1 MIFKNVKIAVLASM
15 LFISTIGFSQLEI
28 SPTAGYFFGG
38 KVNFYEGSLKLNDNV
53 DFGINFSFE
62 VDEGSFIEL
71 SYIGSKSSAYWRPYN
86 YMPNYP
92 SQDFNIN
99 SNYFLIGGL
108 HQVPMGSQ
116 NVLGFGTLKAGL
128 GYFNS
133 LDNSISDVWRF
144 SIGMGLGVKIFIT
157 ERVGIRLS
165 GNMYMPL
172 YFNGVGAYVG
182 VGGGGVSSGL
192 SLNSTAVIIQGDFS
206 GGLIFVLQ

>member
-1 MIFKNVKIAVLASM
+1 MILKNVKLVLLVSV

-38 KVNFYEGSLKLNDNV
+38 KINFYEGSLKLNDNT
-53 DFGINFSFE
+53 DFGINLSFE

-71 SYIGSKSSAYWRPYN
+71 SYVGSKSSAYWRPYS
-86 YMPNYP
+86 YMPGYP
-92 SQDFNIN
+92 SQDFDIN
-99 SNYFLIGGL
+99 SNYFLIGGV

-116 NVLGFGTLKAGL
+116 NVFGFGTLKAGL

-133 LDNSISDVWRF
+133 LKNSISDVWRF
-144 SIGMGLGVKIFIT
+144 SVGMGLGVKVFFTDRI
-157 ERVGIRLS
+157 GIRLS

-182 VGGGGVSSGL
+182 VGSGGTSSGL
-192 SLNSTAVIIQGDFS
+192 SINSTAVIIQGDFS
-206 GGLIFVLQ
+206 GGLIFVLK

>member
-1 MIFKNVKIAVLASM
+1 MIFKNVKFALIASM

-38 KVNFYEGSLKLNDNV
+38 KVNFYEGSLKLNDNA
-53 DFGINFSFE
+53 DFGINLAFE

-71 SYIGSKSSAYWRPYN
+71 SYVGSKSSAYWRPYN

-92 SQDFNIN
+92 SQDFDIN
-99 SNYFLIGGL
+99 SNYFLIGGV

-116 NVLGFGTLKAGL
+116 NVFGFGTFKLGA

-133 LDNSISDVWRF
+133 LDNSISDTWRF
-144 SIGMGLGVKIFIT
+144 SIGMGLGIKYFFT
-157 ERVGIRLS
+157 EKVGIRLS

-182 VGGGGVSSGL
+182 IGTGGTSSGL

>member
-1 MIFKNVKIAVLASM
+1 MILKNAKFTIIASL
-15 LFISTIGFSQLEI
+15 LFISTLGYSQLEI

-38 KVNFYEGSLKLNDNV
+38 KVNFYEGSLKINDNA
-53 DFGINFSFE
+53 DFGINLAFE
-62 VDEGSFIEL
+62 IDEGSFFEF
-71 SYIGSKSSAYWRPYN
+71 SYVGSKSSAYWRPYG
-86 YMPNYP
+86 YTPNYP
-92 SQDFNIN
+92 NQDFYIN
-99 SNYFLIGGL
+99 SNYFLLGGV

-116 NVLGFGTLKAGL
+116 NVFGFGTFKLGA

-133 LDNSISDVWRF
+133 LENSIADVWRF
-144 SIGMGLGVKIFIT
+144 SVGMGLGVKIFIT

-182 VGGGGVSSGL
+182 IGGGGVSSGL